1 MFVTRLLTVVI
12 ALPIFIAALLFLPQQ
27 LWGVV
32 LLPVLA
38 IASWEWAGLAGYPAG
53 ARIAY
58 ATVLVAS
65 AVLLFYLVPRAT
77 GSPVRIDIAAYAL
90 SCVFWLAV
98 APFWLGAGWSIR
110 NPVLLACAG
119 WIALV
124 PMWLAL
130 VQLQTAPWALL
141 LFLSVVWV
149 ADTAAYISGKRWGRR
164 KLAPR
169 ISPGKTWEGA
179 LGAAAAV
186 GVYYIVLFILASRA
200 DRYFDGWWG
209 LFVFGVILALSV
221 EGDLFES
228 WIKRRAGVKD
238 SGQILPGHGGI
249 LDRIDGLTAA
259 MPAAALAFYLR

>member
-1 MFVTRLLTVVI
+1 MFVTRLLTVAI
-12 ALPIFIAALLFLPQQ
+12 ALPLFIAALLFLPQQ
-27 LWGVV
+27 LWAWV

-38 IASWEWAGLAGYPAG
+38 IASWEWAVLAGYPTN
-53 ARIAY
+53 ARLAY
-58 ATVLVAS
+58 AAAVVLS
-65 AVLLFYLVPRAT
+65 AVLIFHLIARPADF
-77 GSPVRIDIAAYAL
+77 PVRIDVAIYAL

-98 APFWLGAGWSIR
+98 APLWLVGRWAVRNRLLLGA
-110 NPVLLACAG
+110 AG

-141 LFLSVVWV
+141 IFLSIVWI
-149 ADTAAYISGKRWGRR
+149 ADTAAYLAGKQWGRR

-186 GVYYIVLFILASRA
+186 ALYYGLTLVLVPAGQ
-200 DRYFDGWWG
+200 RYFEGWWG
-209 LFVFGVILALSV
+209 LVVFGAILMLSV

-228 WIKRRAGVKD
+228 WIKRTAGVKD

-249 LDRIDGLTAA
+249 LDRIDGLTAT
-259 MPAAALAFYLR
+259 MPAAALAFFLR

>member
-27 LWGVV
+27 LWGLV

-38 IASWEWAGLAGYPAG
+38 IASWEWAGLAGYQAEG
-53 ARIAY
+53 RIGYTAM
-58 ATVLVAS
+58 VVAS
-65 AVLLFYLVPRAT
+65 AVALFYLVPRAA
-77 GSPVRIDIAAYAL
+77 GWPVRIDIAVYAL
-90 SCVFWLAV
+90 SCVFWLAL
-98 APFWLGAGWSIR
+98 APIWLGAGWSTR
-110 NPVLLACAG
+110 NPLLLAFAG

-141 LFLSVVWV
+141 LFMSVVWV
-149 ADTAAYISGKRWGRR
+149 ADTAAYLAGKRWGRT

-186 GVYYIVLFILASRA
+186 AVYYAILFILAGPA
-200 DRYFDGWWG
+200 DGYFGAWWG